1 MRLIEKADKIESKSS
16 GTSRSSLSFW
26 YKGMY
31 DLETVYSGRDHGWPF
46 TRKRSEPFAKDA
58 GSSLDVTRRRSSP
71 PIRGLSGGVV

>member
-1 MRLIEKADKIESKSS
+1 
-16 GTSRSSLSFW
+16 
-26 YKGMY
+26 MY